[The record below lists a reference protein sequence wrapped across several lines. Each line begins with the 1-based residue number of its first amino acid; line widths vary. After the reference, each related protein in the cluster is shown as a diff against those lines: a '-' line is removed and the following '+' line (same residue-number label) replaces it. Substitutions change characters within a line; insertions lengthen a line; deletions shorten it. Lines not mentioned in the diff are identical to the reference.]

1 MSSMITGGTGFIGS
15 QVVRHLLD
23 KGEKNPV
30 VFDISLSKN
39 RLDDVAD
46 QIEMVKGDLGNFNH
60 VLNTVKKARPKVIY
74 HMGAMLSVP
83 SETDPAASFPVN
95 VLGTYHVLEAARLFD
110 AKQVL
115 FSSSIGTYGS
125 DIQDKVIN
133 DNTLQR
139 PTIFYGAAKLF
150 GEHIGMFYRKKYGL
164 DFRGVRYPGIVVP
177 GV

>member
-15 QVVRHLLD
+15 QVVRHLLE

-74 HMGAMLSVP
+74 HMGLGFGMSLMLYIVGLLLRP
-83 SETDPAASFPVN
+83 
-95 VLGTYHVLEAARLFD
+95 
-110 AKQVL
+110 
-115 FSSSIGTYGS
+115 
-125 DIQDKVIN
+125 IQ
-133 DNTLQR
+133 
-139 PTIFYGAAKLF
+139 
-150 GEHIGMFYRKKYGL
+150 
-164 DFRGVRYPGIVVP
+164 
-177 GV
+177 